1 MSLAGNKYGW
11 RDERFIMS
19 LTGFLLG
26 LFLVFVGALII
37 YFAGGIRWTD
47 FHFSPGVLFL
57 GCAIMLVAAFL
68 EELIFRMLILG
79 KLLKLTNRWLALVIS
94 SILFAM
100 VHLANPRYQH
110 VRNCK
115 CFFRWN
121 GFWFNVYV
129 YTKFMDG
136 DIFFHFSWNFFQGP
150 VLGFPVSGLPFESML
165 TVELDGNS
173 LLTGGSFR
181 FEASAT
187 CSLLLITTFYT
198 GFLCGRAEELEAT
211 SSFSKITFR
220 WGIASVSNISGI
232 I

>member
-100 VHLANPRYQH
+100 VHLANPDINTLGI
-110 VRNCK
+110 V
-115 CFFRWN
+115 
-121 GFWFNVYV
+121 NVFLGGMVFGLTYM
-129 YTKFMDG
+129 YTRSLWMVV
-136 DIFFHFSWNFFQGP
+136 FFHFSWNFFQGP

-173 LLTGGSFR
+173 LLTGGSFDLK
-181 FEASAT
+181 
-187 CSLLLITTFYT
+187 LLQPAACY
-198 GFLCGRAEELEAT
+198 
-211 SSFSKITFR
+211 
-220 WGIASVSNISGI
+220 
-232 I
+232 